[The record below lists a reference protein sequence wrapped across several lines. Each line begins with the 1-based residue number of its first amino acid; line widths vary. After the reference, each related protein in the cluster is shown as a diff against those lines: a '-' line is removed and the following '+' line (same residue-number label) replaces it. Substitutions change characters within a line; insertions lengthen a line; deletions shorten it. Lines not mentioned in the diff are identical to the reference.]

1 VAVQSRSGLVALVR
15 SLPILAWRRRPEIWL
30 LGGIFLAALL
40 LLAFGH
46 IAEEVI
52 EGDAAKF
59 DQTVMLA
66 LRNPSDSSDPLGPAW
81 LEEAA
86 RDITGLGSY
95 AVLGFMFCAVVTYLL
110 MTKRRSAALWVAASV
125 LGGVLLSNALKF
137 AFARP
142 RPELVAP
149 LARVFTSSFPS
160 GHATL
165 AAVTYLTLGALL
177 ASLHSSRRLKFYF
190 IGLAIILTVAI
201 GVSRVYLGVHYPT
214 DVLAGWCIGAAWAAL
229 CWTLARWLQEHG
241 KIEPADDDAVGEG
254 DRTNG

>member
-1 VAVQSRSGLVALVR
+1 VARRSRSRLVAR
-15 SLPILAWRRRPEIWL
+15 AESLPIGAWRKRPEIWL
-30 LGGIFLAALL
+30 LGGIFLAGIL
-40 LLAFGH
+40 LLAFGR

-59 DQTVMLA
+59 DQAVMLA
-66 LRNPSDSSDPLGPAW
+66 LRTPSDASDPLGPAW

-86 RDITGLGSY
+86 RDITSLGSY
-95 AVLGFMFCAVVTYLL
+95 AVLGFMFGAVVIYLL
-110 MTKRRSAALWVAASV
+110 MTKRRSATLWLSASI

-177 ASLHSSRRLKFYF
+177 ASLHRSRRLKLYF

-201 GVSRVYLGVHYPT
+201 GLSRVYLGVHYPT

-229 CWTLARWLQEHG
+229 CWSLAAWLQRHG
-241 KIEPADDDAVGEG
+241 KIEPAKEDAVDEG
-254 DRTNG
+254 DRANG